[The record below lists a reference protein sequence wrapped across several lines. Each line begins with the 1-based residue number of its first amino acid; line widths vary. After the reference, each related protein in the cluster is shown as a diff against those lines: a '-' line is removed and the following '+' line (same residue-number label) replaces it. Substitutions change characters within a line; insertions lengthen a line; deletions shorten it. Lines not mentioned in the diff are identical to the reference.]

1 MQFDQF
7 NLYSMMAGKNDEQKE
22 LKKVLSYVENFKTI
36 STIEE
41 AKEYLQKT
49 FNVKDLISNYP
60 LGADSYLTIK
70 ENDKRFSVSF
80 RYADENQIFSFIKD
94 ENN

>member
-41 AKEYLQKT
+41 AKEYLQKGG
-49 FNVKDLISNYP
+49 FNK
-60 LGADSYLTIK
+60 
-70 ENDKRFSVSF
+70 
-80 RYADENQIFSFIKD
+80 
-94 ENN
+94 